1 MIEMLLFAGISLGLL
16 LLLAWAGLLKMAP
29 RRSAE
34 EDAGLPIEALLPISL
49 EKYSRMQGM
58 IRDSDEM
65 CRRSGVP
72 KEELR
77 AMAAARRR
85 LAQELLADLKRDF
98 SRLDRLMCAI
108 AAVSPNPSRKKE
120 VERAWLWVRF
130 RLHYSL
136 AWLNLTAGR
145 LSQPDL
151 TSICKLFDRLAAR
164 TQAAL
169 DTVEQ
174 NSLTPLRSRLRT

>member
-16 LLLAWAGLLKMAP
+16 LLLVWVGLLKMAP

-49 EKYSRMQGM
+49 EKYSRMQ
-58 IRDSDEM
+58 EM
-65 CRRSGVP
+65 TPHAVYRRSGVP
-72 KEELR
+72 KEDRR

-85 LAQELLADLKRDF
+85 LAKELLADLKGDF

-108 AAVSPNPSRKKE
+108 AAVSPNPSQERE

-130 RLHYSL
+130 RLHYCL
-136 AWLNLTAGR
+136 ALLRVAVGTVSEPELNSIRR
-145 LSQPDL
+145 LL
-151 TSICKLFDRLAAR
+151 GNLAVR
-164 TQAAL
+164 TEAAL

-174 NSLTPLRSRLRT
+174 NSLTPLRSRLGT